1 MIDFFLTSWVF
12 WALLSSFGVALMYI
26 FLEFAPF
33 TPRQYIF
40 WRGIGTALVL
50 MPLFGVIPLNANLS
64 FFLYLI
70 IISLL
75 AIYADIRM
83 YYITDTFG
91 SGISTRIVPIVVFFS
106 FIGTLI
112 VTPSIIDRYI
122 AHPKIALGI
131 ITCILVSVYAALQ
144 IRKCDISRQAYFHAL
159 PVFFIYAINNL
170 LAKEALS
177 HADVNG
183 SYYYALF
190 QGWIIG
196 LGSLFFYTPSN
207 NTPKSALFS
216 PSKILGLG
224 LLLGVFVA
232 FNMVSRNFSFY
243 YTDNISYPLSIS
255 LLAPFWVL
263 LFYAAIK
270 RKENNALIPGIT
282 IVLSAIALVLL
293 TGQLTP

>member
-1 MIDFFLTSWVF
+1 
-12 WALLSSFGVALMYI
+12 MYI
-26 FLEFAPF
+26 FLEFTPF
-33 TPRQYIF
+33 TPKQYIF
-40 WRGIGTALVL
+40 WRGIGTAIIL
-50 MPLFGVIPLNANLS
+50 MPLFFIVPLNATWH
-64 FFLYLI
+64 FFALLC
-70 IISLL
+70 IISFL

-83 YYITDTFG
+83 YHITDTYG

-112 VTPSIIDRYI
+112 ITPEIIERYC

-131 ITCILVSVYAALQ
+131 TACILISVYSALH
-144 IRKCDISRQAYFHAL
+144 IRKCDVSKKAYIHAI

-177 HADVNG
+177 YADVNG
-183 SYYYALF
+183 SYYYTLL

-196 LGSLFFYTPSN
+196 LGSLVFYKGDTNHKLNSLM
-207 NTPKSALFS
+207 SS
-216 PSKILGLG
+216 RKIIGLG
-224 LLLGVFVA
+224 LLLGIFVA